1 MLKLLKHMKPRHW
14 KLFAFSICLLFLQV
28 WLDLKLPDY
37 MSGITEMVQTGTA
50 TVPLLLRDG
59 SFMLLCAVG
68 TTVMAIASNFASSKM
83 AASFSQDLRSDI
95 FHKVQTFSK
104 EEIDRF
110 STASL
115 ITRSTNDVVQIQ
127 NFVSRGLRMIVRAP
141 ILVGLALWKM
151 SMRYWQ
157 WTAATACTVLLVISV
172 IILLIKYAHPRFRRM
187 QRLTD
192 EVNRSMRENMTGM
205 RVIRAYNAEQYQ
217 MDNFE
222 TANTNLMDNERKAR
236 NMMRLMPSTNQ
247 FAMNALTVVI
257 YCIGAY
263 LIATAESPAVQLA
276 IFTDMVVFS
285 TYAAKMLMGVSSLE
299 MVFNMLPRATTSS
312 ERIFEILE
320 TDTSIVS
327 GSEIKGQKDPESG
340 EALRGRVEFRHV
352 SFRYPEASENALS
365 DVSFTASP
373 GETIGIIGSTASG
386 KTSLVS
392 LIPRLYDVTE
402 GEVLVNGINVKEYD
416 TEALRSRLSYITQSA
431 VLFTGTVRSNVQ
443 YGRKT
448 TGEDVAGEASKAV
461 RNSNPAE
468 TGPDKCES
476 KLSESD
482 AAVWNAVDIAQ
493 ASEFVKKMEG
503 TLDAPVMRGGSN
515 VSGGQKQRLSIARGI
530 YRAPEVFIFDDAF
543 SALDYKTDRT
553 LREALRN
560 NAGDSTS
567 IIVAS
572 RIATIRDADRIL
584 VLDEG
589 RIVGEG
595 THEELLKTCRVYQ
608 EIAYTQLTEEELKI
622 G

>member
-1 MLKLLKHMKPRHW
+1 MRKMLSYMQAKHWR
-14 KLFAFSICLLFLQV
+14 LFGISVMLMFLQV
-28 WLDLKLPDY
+28 FLDLKLPDY

-50 TVPLLLRDG
+50 TTGALLRDG
-59 SFMLLCAVG
+59 GFMLLCALG
-68 TTVMAIASNFASSKM
+68 TTAMAIAGNYCSSKM
-83 AASFSQDLRSDI
+83 SASFSQNLRSKI
-95 FHKVQTFSK
+95 FHKVQTFNK

-141 ILVGLALWKM
+141 LLVGLALYKM

-157 WTAATACTVLLVISV
+157 WTAATAVTVVMVAAVIV
-172 IILLIKYAHPRFRRM
+172 ILIKFAHPRFRRM

-222 TANTNLMDNERKAR
+222 TANTNLMENEQKAR
-236 NMMRLMPSTNQ
+236 NIMRLMPSTNQ
-247 FAMNALTVVI
+247 FATNALTVVI

-263 LIATAESPAVQLA
+263 LIATSRSYALGLAV
-276 IFTDMVVFS
+276 FTDMVVFS
-285 TYAAKMLMGVSSLE
+285 TYASKMLMGISSLE
-299 MVFNMLPRATTSS
+299 MVFNMLPRAATSA
-312 ERIFEILE
+312 ERINEILE
-320 TDTSIVS
+320 TEPGIVS
-327 GSEIKGQKDPESG
+327 GTKTGEESASKPG
-340 EALRGRVEFRHV
+340 TVEFRHV

-365 DVSFTASP
+365 DISFTAKS

-392 LIPRLYDVTE
+392 LIPRLYEASE
-402 GEVLVNGINVKEYD
+402 GAVLVDGVDVREYD
-416 TEALRSRLSYITQSA
+416 CEALRSRLSYVTQTA
-431 VLFTGTVRSNVQ
+431 VLFTGTVASNVG

-448 TGEDVAGEASKAV
+448 IGRAAEPTHAGTENSKDG
-461 RNSNPAE
+461 RYSE
-468 TGPDKCES
+468 E
-476 KLSESD
+476 KL
-482 AAVWNAVDIAQ
+482 WNAVDISQ
-493 ASEFVKKMEG
+493 AREFVDRMEG
-503 TLDAPVMRGGSN
+503 KLQAPVMRGGSN
-515 VSGGQKQRLSIARGI
+515 VSGGQKQRLSIARGV
-530 YRAPEVFIFDDAF
+530 YREPEIFIFDDAF

-553 LREALRN
+553 LREALRK
-560 NAGDSTS
+560 NAGTATS

-595 THEELLKTCRVYQ
+595 THEELLRDCKVYQ

>member
-1 MLKLLKHMKPRHW
+1 MRKMLSYMQAKHWR
-14 KLFAFSICLLFLQV
+14 LFAISIALMFLQV
-28 WLDLKLPDY
+28 FLDLKLPDY
-37 MSGITEMVQTGTA
+37 MSGITEKVQTGTA
-50 TVPLLLRDG
+50 TTAALLRDG
-59 SFMLLCAVG
+59 GFMLLCALG
-68 TTVMAIASNFASSKM
+68 TTMTAIAGNFCSSKM
-83 AASFSQDLRSDI
+83 SASFSQSLRSKI
-95 FHKVQTFSK
+95 FHKVQTFNK

-141 ILVGLALWKM
+141 LLVGLALYKM

-157 WTAATACTVLLVISV
+157 WTAATAVTVVMVAAV
-172 IILLIKYAHPRFRRM
+172 IIILIKFAHPRFRRM

-222 TANTNLMDNERKAR
+222 TANTNLMENEQKAR
-236 NMMRLMPSTNQ
+236 NILRLMPSTNQ
-247 FAMNALTVVI
+247 FATNALTVVI

-263 LIATAESPAVQLA
+263 LIATSGSYALGLAV
-276 IFTDMVVFS
+276 FTDMVVFS
-285 TYAAKMLMGVSSLE
+285 TYASKMLMGISSLE
-299 MVFNMLPRATTSS
+299 MVFNMLPRAATSA
-312 ERIFEILE
+312 ERINEILE
-320 TDTSIVS
+320 TDPAIVS
-327 GSEIKGQKDPESG
+327 GKETEGKRSADGG
-340 EALRGRVEFRHV
+340 ENQGVVEFRHV

-365 DVSFTASP
+365 DISFTAHS

-392 LIPRLYDVTE
+392 LIPRLYEATE
-402 GEVLVNGINVKEYD
+402 GEVLVDGVNVKDYD
-416 TEALRSRLSYITQSA
+416 CEALRSRLSYVTQTA
-431 VLFTGTVRSNVQ
+431 VLFTGTVASNVG

-448 TGEDVAGEASKAV
+448 VGKTAGQSKT
-461 RNSNPAE
+461 RTDE
-468 TGPDKCES
+468 Q
-476 KLSESD
+476 KLWS
-482 AAVWNAVDIAQ
+482 AVDISQ
-493 ASEFVKKMEG
+493 AREFVDRMEG
-503 TLDAPVMRGGSN
+503 KLQAPVMRDGSN
-515 VSGGQKQRLSIARGI
+515 VSGGQKQRLSIARGV
-530 YRAPEVFIFDDAF
+530 YREPEIFIFDDAF
-543 SALDYKTDRT
+543 SALDYKTDRA
-553 LREALRN
+553 LREALRR
-560 NAGDSTS
+560 NAGTATS

-595 THEELLKTCRVYQ
+595 THDELLRDCRVYQ

>member
-1 MLKLLKHMKPRHW
+1 MLKLLKHMKARHW
-14 KLFAFSICLLFLQV
+14 RLFAFSIFLLFLQV

-59 SFMLLCAVG
+59 GFMLLCAVG
-68 TTVMAIASNFASSKM
+68 TTAMAIASNFAASKM

-141 ILVGLALWKM
+141 LLVGLALWKM

-157 WTAATACTVLLVISV
+157 WTAATACTVLLVVSV

-217 MDNFE
+217 MDAFE
-222 TANTNLMDNERKAR
+222 VANTNLMDNERKAR
-236 NMMRLMPSTNQ
+236 NVMRLMPSTNQ
-247 FAMNALTVVI
+247 FATNALTVVI

-263 LIATAESPAVQLA
+263 LIATANSPAAQLA
-276 IFTDMVVFS
+276 VFTDMVVFS

-320 TDTSIVS
+320 TDTSIIS
-327 GSEIKGQKDPESG
+327 GSETDGEKNPESG
-340 EALRGRVEFRHV
+340 TPLRGSVEFKNV

-365 DVSFTASP
+365 DVSFKAAP

-392 LIPRLYDVTE
+392 LIPRLYDATG
-402 GEVLVNGINVKEYD
+402 GEVLVDGVNVKDYD

-431 VLFTGTVRSNVQ
+431 VLFTGTVRSNVK

-448 TGEDVAGEASKAV
+448 LGGKAKEDELHPDSSASDIGT
-461 RNSNPAE
+461 P
-468 TGPDKCES
+468 TPD
-476 KLSESD
+476 D
-482 AAVWNAVDIAQ
+482 AAVWNAIDISQ
-493 ASEFVKKMEG
+493 ATEFVKKREG
-503 TLDAPVMRGGSN
+503 GLDAPVMRGGSN
-515 VSGGQKQRLSIARGI
+515 VSGGQKQRLSIARGV
-530 YRAPEVFIFDDAF
+530 YREPEIFIFDDAF

-553 LREALRN
+553 LREALRK

-589 RIVGEG
+589 QIVGEG
-595 THEELLKTCRVYQ
+595 THEELLQSCRVYQ

>member
-1 MLKLLKHMKPRHW
+1 MRKMLSYMQAKHWR
-14 KLFAFSICLLFLQV
+14 LFAISIALMFLQV
-28 WLDLKLPDY
+28 FLDLKLPDY
-37 MSGITEMVQTGTA
+37 MSGITEKVQTGTA
-50 TVPLLLRDG
+50 TTAALLRDG
-59 SFMLLCAVG
+59 GFMLLCALG
-68 TTVMAIASNFASSKM
+68 TTMTAIAGNFCSSKM
-83 AASFSQDLRSDI
+83 SASFSQSLRSKI
-95 FHKVQTFSK
+95 FHKVQTFNK

-141 ILVGLALWKM
+141 LLVGLALYKM

-157 WTAATACTVLLVISV
+157 WTAATAVTVVMVAAV
-172 IILLIKYAHPRFRRM
+172 IIILIKFAHPRFRRM

-222 TANTNLMDNERKAR
+222 TANTNLMENEQKAR
-236 NMMRLMPSTNQ
+236 NILRLMPSTNQ
-247 FAMNALTVVI
+247 FATNALTVVI

-263 LIATAESPAVQLA
+263 LIATSGSYALGLAV
-276 IFTDMVVFS
+276 FTDMVVFS
-285 TYAAKMLMGVSSLE
+285 TYASKMLMGISSLE
-299 MVFNMLPRATTSS
+299 MVFNMLPRAATSA
-312 ERIFEILE
+312 ERINEILE
-320 TDTSIVS
+320 TDPAIVS
-327 GSEIKGQKDPESG
+327 GKETEGKRSADGG
-340 EALRGRVEFRHV
+340 ENQGVVEFRHV

-365 DVSFTASP
+365 DISFTAHS

-392 LIPRLYDVTE
+392 LIPRLYEATE
-402 GEVLVNGINVKEYD
+402 GEVLVDGVNVKDYD
-416 TEALRSRLSYITQSA
+416 CEALRSRLSYVTQTA
-431 VLFTGTVRSNVQ
+431 VLFTGTVRSNVS

-448 TGEDVAGEASKAV
+448 IGKTE
-461 RNSNPAE
+461 E
-468 TGPDKCES
+468 TV
-476 KLSESD
+476 SD
-482 AAVWNAVDIAQ
+482 AAANEAKLWNAVDISQ
-493 ASEFVKKMEG
+493 AREFVEKMEAK
-503 TLDAPVMRGGSN
+503 LEAPVMRGGSN
-515 VSGGQKQRLSIARGI
+515 VSGGQKQRLSIARGV
-530 YRAPEVFIFDDAF
+530 YREPEIFIFDDAF
-543 SALDYKTDRT
+543 SALDYKTDRA
-553 LREALRN
+553 LREALRK
-560 NAGDSTS
+560 NAGTATA

-572 RIATIRDADRIL
+572 RIATSRDADRIL

-595 THEELLKTCRVYQ
+595 THDELLRDCKVYQ

>member
-1 MLKLLKHMKPRHW
+1 MRKMLSYMQAKHWR
-14 KLFAFSICLLFLQV
+14 LFALSIALMFLQV
-28 WLDLKLPDY
+28 FLDLKLPDY
-37 MSGITEMVQTGTA
+37 MSGITEKVQTGTA
-50 TVPLLLRDG
+50 TTRTLLRDG
-59 SFMLLCAVG
+59 GFMLLCALG
-68 TTVMAIASNFASSKM
+68 TTATAIAGNFCSSKM
-83 AASFSQDLRSDI
+83 SASFSQNLRSRI

-141 ILVGLALWKM
+141 LLVGLALYKM

-157 WTAATACTVLLVISV
+157 WTAATAVTVVMVAVVIV
-172 IILLIKYAHPRFRRM
+172 ILIRFAHPRFRRM
-187 QRLTD
+187 QKLTD

-205 RVIRAYNAEQYQ
+205 RVIRAYNAERYQ

-222 TANTNLMDNERKAR
+222 TANTNLMENEQKAR
-236 NMMRLMPSTNQ
+236 NILRLMPSTNQ
-247 FAMNALTVVI
+247 FATNALTVVI

-263 LIATAESPAVQLA
+263 LIASSGSYALGLAV
-276 IFTDMVVFS
+276 FTDMVVFS
-285 TYAAKMLMGVSSLE
+285 TYASKMLMGISSLE
-299 MVFNMLPRATTSS
+299 MVFNMLPRAATSA
-312 ERIFEILE
+312 ERINEILE
-320 TDTSIVS
+320 TEPAIVS
-327 GSEIKGQKDPESG
+327 GTETEGMKKEDGTPDQG
-340 EALRGRVEFRHV
+340 TVEFRHV

-365 DVSFTASP
+365 DISFTAHA

-392 LIPRLYDVTE
+392 LIPRLYEASE
-402 GEVLVNGINVKEYD
+402 GEVLVDGVNVREYD
-416 TEALRSRLSYITQSA
+416 CEALRSRLSYVTQSA
-431 VLFTGTVRSNVQ
+431 VLFTGTVRSNVS

-448 TGEDVAGEASKAV
+448 AGAGVKHGNRIPGAGNDPLEPADEDRLWS
-461 RNSNPAE
+461 
-468 TGPDKCES
+468 
-476 KLSESD
+476 
-482 AAVWNAVDIAQ
+482 AVDISQ
-493 ASEFVKKMEG
+493 AREFVEKMEG
-503 TLDAPVMRGGSN
+503 KLEAPVMRGGSN
-515 VSGGQKQRLSIARGI
+515 VSGGQKQRLSIARGV
-530 YRAPEVFIFDDAF
+530 YREPEIFIFDDAF
-543 SALDYKTDRT
+543 SALDYKTDRA
-553 LREALRN
+553 LREALRK
-560 NAGDSTS
+560 NAGTATS

-595 THEELLKTCRVYQ
+595 THEELLLGCRVYQ